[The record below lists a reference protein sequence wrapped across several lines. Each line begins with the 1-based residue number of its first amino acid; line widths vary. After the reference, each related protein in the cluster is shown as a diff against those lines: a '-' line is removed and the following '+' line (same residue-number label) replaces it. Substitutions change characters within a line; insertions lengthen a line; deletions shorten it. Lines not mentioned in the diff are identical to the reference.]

1 MPAGHEALSTQ
12 LAGHT
17 ELSPPQKYGAHDGLP
32 GEPAGVLAQVP
43 TLPVRLQASQAP
55 AQAVLQHTPSTQLPL
70 THAFAAAQVAPR
82 GFLGTQAEPLQY
94 WPAAHWLSAV
104 QLVGQPALIPEQAN
118 GAHDGLP
125 VEPAGLLAQ
134 VPTLPVRLQ
143 ALQAPAQ
150 AVLQHTPSTQLPL
163 THAFAAVQAAPRA
176 FLGTQAEPLQ

>member
-1 MPAGHEALSTQ
+1 MQ
-12 LAGHT
+12 
-17 ELSPPQKYGAHDGLP
+17 PPGQVADRPEQRPGAHEGLP
-32 GEPAGVLAQVP
+32 AEPAGLLAQVP
-43 TLPVRLQASQAP
+43 TLPARSQASQAP

-70 THAFAAAQVAPR
+70 THAFAAAQVAP
-82 GFLGTQAEPLQY
+82 GAFLGTQAEPLQY
-94 WPAAHWLSAV
+94 WPAAHWLSAA
-104 QLVGQPALIPEQAN
+104 QLVGQPALTPEQAN

-125 VEPAGLLAQ
+125 VEPAGRLAQ

-176 FLGTQAEPLQ
+176 FLGTQAEALQ